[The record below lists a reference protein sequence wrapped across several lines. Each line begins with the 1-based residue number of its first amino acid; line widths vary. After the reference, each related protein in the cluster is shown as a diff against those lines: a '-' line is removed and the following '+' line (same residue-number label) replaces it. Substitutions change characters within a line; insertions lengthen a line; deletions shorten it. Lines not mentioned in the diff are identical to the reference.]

1 MQWVKDL
8 ALSLQHCSEMGCCGG
23 LGSVPGPGTSTCLL
37 AKKKEKKKKKS
48 GCWGFRLLV
57 PGGATFLI
65 LSFFF
70 NDKNPNTLER
80 RGLKFQMPRLEGA
93 KLEAMD

>member
-37 AKKKEKKKKKS
+37 AQTKGKKKKKKWLLGIQTPGS
-48 GCWGFRLLV
+48 WWGYF
-57 PGGATFLI
+57 PN
-65 LSFFF
+65 SFF
-70 NDKNPNTLER
+70 L
-80 RGLKFQMPRLEGA
+80 FQRQKP
-93 KLEAMD
+93 